1 MSDEVTTP
9 HDFLLNRVSA
19 IQGRQTQYLTELKE
33 MTDKLASDPS
43 ATDDPNFLARIAQ
56 VTTFM
61 SMNQGGTNL
70 LLNLREAGFQLIN
83 PENEEKMLEQI
94 SQQAAQVD
102 MGVAKR
108 IKNAVAQQSK
118 TQADL
123 MLERL
128 KEQSEAA
135 NEQLKALNNGDNPLQ

>member
-1 MSDEVTTP
+1 MSDEVTP

-33 MTDKLASDPS
+33 MTDKLTSDPS
-43 ATDDPNFLARIAQ
+43 VTNDPNFLARIAQ

-94 SQQAAQVD
+94 SQQATQVD
-102 MGVAKR
+102 MEVAKR